1 MRVRYV
7 EGNIPEGIRV
17 HVRYTTRFRSPD
29 NSQHLPKW
37 YTSCELV
44 CEQTG
49 EVVSFAS
56 SNCNEED
63 QPVKKIGRAVAV
75 GRAFKKYWEGQHDA
89 LQGV

>member
-1 MRVRYV
+1 MKVRYV
-7 EGNIPEGIRV
+7 EGNIPEGIKV

-37 YTSCELV
+37 YTECRLICE
-44 CEQTG
+44 ETG
-49 EVVSFAS
+49 KTVSFAS

-63 QPVKKIGRAVAV
+63 QPVRKIGRAVAV
-75 GRAFKKYWEGQHDA
+75 GRAFKSYWVEQTNA